1 MNLQI
6 RSMFDAEPTPNSL
19 DENTLLSDLVINVT
33 PKLRT
38 QLHESAWRSRNE
50 RLTPRIPAQ
59 VEWPPQESG
68 DTSTKQGGMP
78 KLPKESYKKKNLPC
92 FAPPKKNEPASLKRP
107 RVHAQLDDD
116 SLTSALIFDTCQS
129 NTGPILVRALTT
141 HTSHRHARTW
151 NDKKKS
157 NIDNETYG

>member
-1 MNLQI
+1 MTVSFEDMNLQI

-78 KLPKESYKKKNLPC
+78 KLPKESYKKKK
-92 FAPPKKNEPASLKRP
+92 PPLFRSAQKKRTCIAQETP
-107 RVHAQLDDD
+107 R
-116 SLTSALIFDTCQS
+116 T
-129 NTGPILVRALTT
+129 RTT
-141 HTSHRHARTW
+141 
-151 NDKKKS
+151 
-157 NIDNETYG
+157 